1 MKLVL
6 NKKIYI
12 SSDRLAGRL
21 VKFFRK
27 DVTYDTIKSH
37 KKQGYAVSLEDT
49 LLEKPH
55 GGSKIDPLPQLF

>member
-12 SSDRLAGRL
+12 SSNRLAGSL
-21 VKFFRK
+21 VRFCRK
-27 DVTYDTIKSH
+27 DVTYDTIKRK
-37 KKQGYAVSLEDT
+37 KKQGFTVSLEDT

-55 GGSKIDPLPQLF
+55 GGSKIDSLPQPF

>member
-6 NKKIYI
+6 KKKIYI
-12 SSDRLAGRL
+12 SSERLAASL
-21 VKFFRK
+21 VKFCRK

-37 KKQGYAVSLEDT
+37 KIQGFTISLEDT

-55 GGSKIDPLPQLF
+55 RGSQIDPLPQPF